1 MANKNEVLADI
12 LRPQTFD
19 EIVGQKHLFGERGIL
34 RKMMEKGR
42 MMMKNKKQNA
52 QRLALLG
59 LCASVALLLSYVEA
73 LFPPLF
79 AAVPGIKMGLP
90 NIAIIFVLYRYGL
103 RDAALVSL
111 VRLVVVAMLF
121 GSAMTFLY
129 SLAGA
134 VLSLAVMTLLKR
146 RNFLSTVGV
155 SVAGGVFHNAGQI
168 LVAMVLLRTA
178 EIGYYMIVL
187 AITGTLSGILVGL
200 CGAFLLKRFSRINIY
215 KNEK

>member
-1 MANKNEVLADI
+1 
-12 LRPQTFD
+12 
-19 EIVGQKHLFGERGIL
+19 
-34 RKMMEKGR
+34 
-42 MMMKNKKQNA
+42 MKSKKQRA
-52 QRLALLG
+52 HKLAFLG
-59 LCASVALLLSYVEA
+59 LCASVALLLSYVEV

-103 RDAALVSL
+103 RDAALVSS

-146 RNFLSTVGV
+146 LNFLSTVGV
-155 SVAGGVFHNAGQI
+155 SVAGGVFHNLGQI
-168 LVAMVLLRTA
+168 LVAMVLLNTA

-187 AITGTLSGILVGL
+187 AITGTISGILVGL
-200 CGAFLLKRFSRINIY
+200 CGAFLLKRFSNI
-215 KNEK
+215 KFRGNEK